1 MNKSKFHLHAIDATP
16 LICAQ
21 VGGSRSTAG
30 WVVGITALGTGCMQP
45 FLGYPLKHYRLKTL
59 MLMLCGFNFVG
70 WILYALGDLSGSLA
84 TILVA
89 RVITGLAG
97 GPTWLSTYVARSTST
112 DLRSHYMQYVSLSV
126 GFGYGIG
133 PFIGGALYAIC
144 SSLDL
149 DGKVFNKYTSPGWL
163 WAGFALVVAA
173 LLQTFTAVWKSVAG
187 TTSRRWRGLK
197 I

>member
-1 MNKSKFHLHAIDATP
+1 MNKSKFHLHAIDTT
-16 LICAQ
+16 LSICTQ

-59 MLMLCGFNFVG
+59 MLVLCGFNFVG

-97 GPTWLSTYVARSTST
+97 GPTWLSTYVARSVWKPTI
-112 DLRSHYMQYVSLSV
+112 
-126 GFGYGIG
+126 GIG
-133 PFIGGALYAIC
+133 RPIG
-144 SSLDL
+144 
-149 DGKVFNKYTSPGWL
+149 N
-163 WAGFALVVAA
+163 
-173 LLQTFTAVWKSVAG
+173 
-187 TTSRRWRGLK
+187 
-197 I
+197 